1 MEQNLVY
8 EVSKDYIKMRE
19 LIQVKEVGNE
29 SKRSTIVTEDNN
41 TGDSSNN
48 LCWTMEME
56 STERAERRE
65 GWKGVDG
72 KMTNMTMQM

>member
-29 SKRSTIVTEDNN
+29 SKISTIITEDNG

-48 LCWTMEME
+48 LCYTMEME

-65 GWKGVDG
+65 GWEGS
-72 KMTNMTMQM
+72 